1 MNDNEKIILG
11 QAWIF
16 ENKLMQDQ
24 TVIYPGGKY
33 TENTVVLIDDIWD
46 NLFNHGG
53 SEDDGT
59 QYKTNG
65 KGYFY
70 WPIKCTPLYSDDE
83 TVEVFIECPK
93 PREDEQI
100 ERLGEVEIQEGED
113 TTQEWAKYWKKRLDT
128 TMENV
133 RKNLTIQRKEIILP
147 GTKWIDPEGN
157 VQETEEKVIQTDHE
171 LGSIANLLMMF

>member
-1 MNDNEKIILG
+1 MDNISETTILG
-11 QAWIF
+11 QAWISG
-16 ENKLMQDQ
+16 NKLLQDQ
-24 TVIYPGGKY
+24 TVMYPGGRY

-53 SEDDGT
+53 REEDGT

-70 WPIKCTPLYSDDE
+70 WPIKCTPLYSDNE

-93 PREDEQI
+93 PKEAQFEQL
-100 ERLGEVEIQEGED
+100 EEVNIQEGED
-113 TTQEWAKYWKKRLDT
+113 VNQEWAKYWKNRYDT
-128 TMENV
+128 TMENA
-133 RKNLTIQRKEIILP
+133 KKKLTIQRKEIVLP
-147 GTKWIDPEGN
+147 GTKWIDQEGN
-157 VQETEEKVIQTDHE
+157 PQETEEQVIQTDHE